1 MKDFVLDKDNDLMF
15 ANGDFFV
22 ANSDQQHLELILNSQ
37 QGEWKEN
44 PDLGVNLIKSQS
56 GLIDRFL
63 KRNIKVQLEADGF
76 DIEILNI
83 GTTGIELKGQ
93 YGNTST

>member
-63 KRNIKVQLEADGF
+63 KETLKFNWKQMGL
-76 DIEILNI
+76 ILRF
-83 GTTGIELKGQ
+83 
-93 YGNTST
+93 